1 MFQIFN
7 SADLNAAGVVVTV
20 EVALIRVS
28 DLNSADLNAAGV
40 VVTVEVALIRVSD
53 L

>member
-20 EVALIRVS
+20 EVAWIRVS
-28 DLNSADLNAAGV
+28 DLYSTDVMA
-40 VVTVEVALIRVSD
+40 TVEVTMITCPVLNCR
-53 L
+53 